1 VTTEHR
7 LGELLDEALGD
18 GPPEAALRVQRA
30 NVLAAVRRGRRPLG
44 RLRWELATGVLA
56 AAALIVSLALVPGR
70 SSPITASWRG
80 GDELRANS
88 TAVAHDRSEVIDF
101 SDGSRVV
108 LDPKASTLIVRLDAT
123 GAALSLERGRIA
135 ASVRHRDGTKF
146 SVTAGPYEV
155 RVVGTKFS
163 VDWDSANRVIRVAV
177 TEGRVRVSGGELG
190 TRPVELAPGEK
201 LEHRAAPSPAQALL
215 PTAPLPNDIQAPLP
229 SMAPVVLPPPADAP
243 VRPAP
248 AISSSAPAPSVG
260 ELARAGRYREALA
273 LAEER
278 GFERVVGELPEG
290 ELLALGN
297 AARYSGS
304 ARRAREAMLALRARF
319 PGRPASDLAALY
331 LAKIAEQLDSNPKEA
346 ARWLRV
352 FLSESPSGNLA
363 ADARASLLSILLS
376 SGDTAG
382 ATAVAREYLR
392 HHPNG
397 PVAERARVLVLR
409 SEGK

>member
-44 RLRWELATGVLA
+44 RLRWELATGMLA
-56 AAALIVSLALVPGR
+56 AAALIVSLALVSGR
-70 SSPITASWRG
+70 SSPVTASWRG

-108 LDPKASTLIVRLDAT
+108 LDPKASTLIVRLDAN
-123 GAALSLERGRIA
+123 GAALSLEQGRIA

-163 VDWDSANRVIRVAV
+163 VDWDRANQVIRVAV

-190 TRPVELAPGEK
+190 TRPIELAPGEK
-201 LEHRAAPSPAQALL
+201 LEHRAAQSTARAPL
-215 PTAPLPNDIQAPLP
+215 PTATAPTIQAPLP
-229 SMAPVVLPPPADAP
+229 TMAPVALPPPADAP

-248 AISSSAPAPSVG
+248 AVSSPPPAPNVG

-304 ARRAREAMLALRARF
+304 ARRAREAMLGLRARF

-331 LAKIAEQLDSNPKEA
+331 LAKIAEQLDNNPKEA

-352 FLSESPSGNLA
+352 FLSESPTGNLA

-382 ATAVAREYLR
+382 ATAVARDYLR

-397 PVAERARVLVLR
+397 PVAERARLLVLR